1 MPSTN
6 KERTD
11 MDYSKLKGKIVER
24 FGSATKFANAMGM
37 SDATLSQRLQGTSPW
52 KVPEIAKAAKL
63 LEIKRKDVLAFFL
76 PESEE

>member
-1 MPSTN
+1 
-6 KERTD
+6 

-52 KVPEIAKAAKL
+52 KVTEIAKAAKL